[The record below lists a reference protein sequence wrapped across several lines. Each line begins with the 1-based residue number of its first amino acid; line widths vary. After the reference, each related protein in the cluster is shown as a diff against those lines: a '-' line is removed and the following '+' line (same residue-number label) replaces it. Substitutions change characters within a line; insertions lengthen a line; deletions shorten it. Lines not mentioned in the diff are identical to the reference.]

1 MAEIGRILTA
11 LGAVAATV
19 GLVVYGMGRSYVRE
33 GDFEITIGLWLMV
46 AGIIATIIGLVL
58 HRRTEEEGR

>member
-1 MAEIGRILTA
+1 MAEIARILTA

-19 GLVVYGMGRSYVRE
+19 GLVVYGMGRAYVRD

-46 AGIIATIIGLVL
+46 IGMIATIVGLVL
-58 HRRTEEEGR
+58 HHRTEEGR

>member
-1 MAEIGRILTA
+1 MAEIARILTA

-19 GLVVYGMGRSYVRE
+19 GLVVYGMGRAYVRE

-46 AGIIATIIGLVL
+46 IGTIATIVGLVL
-58 HRRTEEEGR
+58 HNRTEEGR